1 MLRLDQIRLYL
12 INQKTIVKSVLALI
26 FDFLIYILVFSIFN
40 KQFSEGLVGQS
51 LNDSINIQ
59 NEFYYYSLFC
69 LLNTFFLIKNG
80 YYNNK
85 IKFVNVETLYSS
97 ASTSFLLL
105 ILCCL
110 IFTLNNTYFSFFLFI
125 SILNVILIMFS
136 MRAFLK
142 SLLYKESLKEKD
154 KVLIYGAGSAGVQ
167 LFDSIVLGNKYKI
180 IGFLDDSKSKIGRK
194 IGNTQV
200 YNSEDFE
207 LLINANGV
215 NMVFI
220 AIPSISFEYR
230 KKILKKL
237 LSKKL
242 NIRIKILPSTDTLI
256 NKNINFNL
264 MKDIS
269 IEDIIGRKKIPPIA
283 KLLKKNIKDKTVLIT
298 GAAGTIGSE
307 LCKKILD
314 NKPKKVIVTDCS
326 EIGLFNLIEDLK
338 KYDEDIY
345 FLLGDLKDKIFVNN
359 FLKTHTDIDV
369 AYHVAA
375 YKHVNILEKN
385 QFPGFYNNVIIIRN
399 LIESLISNTKIK
411 QFVNV
416 STDKAVAP
424 TTIMGLSKFLCELIV
439 NEYSKKSNI
448 EFSIVRFGNV
458 LKSSGSVLTIF
469 DNQIKN
475 QQPITV
481 THKKVKRFFMSVE
494 EAVSLIIQS
503 SALKGENRRFILDMG
518 EQLSIYEIAKKM
530 IALNGFSLKN
540 KSNPNG
546 DIEIKITGLKKGE
559 KLEEELFSLS
569 GKLLQTEHP
578 MISKINED
586 LPRLNLES
594 FFENLREN
602 YSKNNVDF
610 LFQLMIKSKNN
621 DFEYLS

>member
-1 MLRLDQIRLYL
+1 MFQLDQIRLFL
-12 INQKTIVKSVLALI
+12 INQKTIVKSFLAII
-26 FDFLIYILVFSIFN
+26 FDFLIYIVILLLFKI
-40 KQFSEGLVGQS
+40 QFSKGLVGQS
-51 LNDSINIQ
+51 LNYSIKIED
-59 NEFYYYSLFC
+59 EFYYFLLFC

-85 IKFVNVETLYSS
+85 IKFINIETLYSS
-97 ASTSFLLL
+97 ASISFLLL
-105 ILCCL
+105 IFICT
-110 IFTLNNTYFSFFLFI
+110 IFTFNYSYFSFFLFI

-136 MRAFLK
+136 IRVFLK
-142 SLLYKESLKEKD
+142 SWLYNKSAHEKD

-167 LFDSIVLGNKYKI
+167 LFDSIILGSKYEI

-194 IGNTQV
+194 IGNIPV

-207 LLINANGV
+207 LLVNANSV
-215 NMVFI
+215 SMVFI
-220 AIPSISFEYR
+220 AIPSMSFEDR

-237 LSKKL
+237 LNNKL

-256 NKNINFNL
+256 NQNINFNL

-269 IEDIIGRKKIPPIA
+269 IEDIIGRKIIPPITR
-283 KLLKKNIKDKTVLIT
+283 LLKKNIEDKTVLIT

-338 KYDEDIY
+338 KYDGDIY

-359 FLKTHTDIDV
+359 FLKIHNDIDI

-399 LIESLISNTKIK
+399 LIESLISNTNIK

-424 TTIMGLSKFLCELIV
+424 TTVMGLSKFFCELIV
-439 NEYSKKSNI
+439 NEFSKKSNI

-475 QQPITV
+475 HQPITV
-481 THKKVKRFFMSVE
+481 TDKKVKRFFMSVD

-503 SALKGENRRFILDMG
+503 SALKGKNRRFILDMG

-530 IALNGFSLKN
+530 ISLNGFSLKN
-540 KSNPNG
+540 KSNPKG
-546 DIEIKITGLKKGE
+546 DIEIKITGLQKGE
-559 KLEEELFSLS
+559 KLEEELFSMS
-569 GKLLQTEHP
+569 GKLLKTEHP
-578 MISKINED
+578 MISKIDEE
-586 LPRLNLES
+586 LPRLNLEI
-594 FFENLREN
+594 FFELLNEN
-602 YSKNNVDF
+602 YSKNNIDF
-610 LFQLMIKSKNN
+610 LSQLMKQSTDN
-621 DFEYLS
+621 DFEYFT